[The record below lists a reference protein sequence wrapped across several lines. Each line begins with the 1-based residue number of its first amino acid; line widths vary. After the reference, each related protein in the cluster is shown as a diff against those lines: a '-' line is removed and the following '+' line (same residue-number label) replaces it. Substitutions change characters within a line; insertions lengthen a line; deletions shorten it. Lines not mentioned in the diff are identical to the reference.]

1 MLEVRQL
8 ADEGRIKEVIDEVN
22 RLNPHFFEHS
32 PQHLFQLKQVG
43 GNCALPHDFHRY
55 SNCWSLKQQY
65 GLPSRV
71 GSYHW
76 KVMDSKLNLAVGL
89 NFVEC
94 WFGVGFQV
102 KLILPQLA
110 ILGLV
115 FSF

>member
-22 RLNPHFFEHS
+22 RLDPHFFEHS

-43 GNCALPHDFHRY
+43 GNCALPHEFH
-55 SNCWSLKQQY
+55 WSLKQQH

-89 NFVEC
+89 NIVEC

-102 KLILPQLA
+102 KLILPQLGV
-110 ILGLV
+110 LVLV